1 MPRIV
6 SFVFLGLW
14 GQWSAFA
21 DLQPAK
27 IFSDHMVLQRDAA
40 VPVWGWA
47 DADTS
52 VTVAFADQSIT
63 TKADEGGRWKLK
75 LDPMVASA
83 TGRSLEISSGTR
95 KVTIRDVLVGD
106 VWFAGGKK
114 GKKKRNKA
122 EVFATMQKAFNNGD
136 SAVNKWLS
144 SAKGYDNNI
153 NTPNNGWLEMFN
165 DQYPMK

>member
-1 MPRIV
+1 MPRVV
-6 SFVFLGLW
+6 SFVFLVLC

-40 VPVWGWA
+40 VPVWGRA
-47 DADTS
+47 DAEAP
-52 VTVAFADQSIT
+52 VTVAFADQSVT

-75 LDPMVASA
+75 LAPMVASA

-114 GKKKRNKA
+114 GKKKRKA
-122 EVFATMQKAFNNGD
+122 AAIKSITTKN
-136 SAVNKWLS
+136 
-144 SAKGYDNNI
+144 
-153 NTPNNGWLEMFN
+153 P
-165 DQYPMK
+165 

>member
-106 VWFAGGKK
+106 VWFAGGQSNMDYRVQGK
-114 GKKKRNKA
+114 GRSRRLRPSFRA
-122 EVFATMQKAFNNGD
+122 R
-136 SAVNKWLS
+136 
-144 SAKGYDNNI
+144 
-153 NTPNNGWLEMFN
+153 
-165 DQYPMK
+165 